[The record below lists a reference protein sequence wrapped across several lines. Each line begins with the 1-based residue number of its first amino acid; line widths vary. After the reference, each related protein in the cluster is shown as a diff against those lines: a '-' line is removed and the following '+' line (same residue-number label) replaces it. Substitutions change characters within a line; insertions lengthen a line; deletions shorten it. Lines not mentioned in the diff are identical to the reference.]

1 MACSDGGTQPPLTC
15 SVPVS
20 PPAWKGLTQAGLKV
34 AAGAGKWE
42 VWGYQCPRGGTS
54 VPAAPALT
62 TGSAVLYWDG
72 SFLVALSFLA
82 LAVVAVG
89 AAVAGADGPVGAVA
103 IDAVTGA
110 ASGAAAVQAD
120 GVELALI
127 STFVWEDGGEQCS
140 HPPRGQGLH
149 CQKHGME
156 QQGRSG
162 N

>member
-1 MACSDGGTQPPLTC
+1 MSSQG
-15 SVPVS
+15 VP
-20 PPAWKGLTQAGLKV
+20 
-34 AAGAGKWE
+34 
-42 VWGYQCPRGGTS
+42 S

-72 SFLVALSFLA
+72 SFLVALGFLA

-89 AAVAGADGPVGAVA
+89 AAVAGAHGPVGAVA
-103 IDAVTGA
+103 IDAVAGA

-140 HPPRGQGLH
+140 HAPRGQGLH
-149 CQKHGME
+149 CQKHGTE
-156 QQGRSG
+156 QQRRSG